1 MTMRTGTGIRVWS
14 GRCLAVQA
22 LPALKQPANYP
33 RLVPKFSSFLVQ
45 IFFPYAANWCKTRN
59 CIKRSNPALHF
70 KTTFGYLKKLPVD
83 ALGLVLVDSLCFIL
97 VDVLCAV
104 LVDALCV
111 VFVIFFKLVL
121 SLWAVTSL
129 WHQIFFSCEM
139 EFLLI

>member
-1 MTMRTGTGIRVWS
+1 M
-14 GRCLAVQA
+14 
-22 LPALKQPANYP
+22 
-33 RLVPKFSSFLVQ
+33 
-45 IFFPYAANWCKTRN
+45 
-59 CIKRSNPALHF
+59 
-70 KTTFGYLKKLPVD
+70 PVD